1 MIHAKSIQKSYQ
13 QLLNDGNVSL
23 EDLIFVNRIT
33 RGTDEHKTNTIQA
46 DVVNQLKKLERLHV
60 PDKR

>member
-1 MIHAKSIQKSYQ
+1 MIHAKSIQKSYL
-13 QLLNDGNVSL
+13 QLLNDGNVPL
-23 EDLIFVNRIT
+23 EDLTFTNRIS

>member
-1 MIHAKSIQKSYQ
+1 MIHAKSIQKSYL
-13 QLLNDGNVSL
+13 QLLNDGNVPL
-23 EDLIFVNRIT
+23 EDLTFTNRIP

>member
-1 MIHAKSIQKSYQ
+1 MIHAKSIQKSYLH
-13 QLLNDGNVSL
+13 LLNDGNVPL
-23 EDLIFVNRIT
+23 EDLTFTNRVT